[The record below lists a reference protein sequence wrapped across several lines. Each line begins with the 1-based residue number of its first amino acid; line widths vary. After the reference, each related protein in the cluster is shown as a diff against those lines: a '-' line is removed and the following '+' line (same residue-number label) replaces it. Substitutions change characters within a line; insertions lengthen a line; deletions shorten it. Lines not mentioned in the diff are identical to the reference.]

1 MVDVIY
7 YAHDIRVKADSTYH
21 QHDYWQLEIIVRGPI
36 AFYANERII
45 YPSEGQVILI
55 PPRCSH
61 SFCYEEDG
69 CEYYSIKFES
79 NTGIAADQVI
89 FLPDSGNEAV
99 LANALKEYLAGRDFL
114 SGKDAGVAETLIDG
128 IMKQCVIEDIEECPL
143 VSTALEFIA
152 DNILIPLTVSELA
165 VAAGCSTSGL
175 TRKFRE
181 QTGLSPKE
189 YIDRERGN
197 LLKSYLQ
204 HSSLSQMAIA
214 EKMNFPDV
222 YTFAKFCKR
231 VNGESP
237 GAIRQSVYKKI
248 DRPD

>member
-1 MVDVIY
+1 MVNVIY
-7 YAHDIRVKADSTYH
+7 YAHDVRVKASSTQH
-21 QHDYWQLEIIVRGPI
+21 EHDYWQLEIIVRGPI
-36 AFYANERII
+36 AFYSGERKTYPII
-45 YPSEGQVILI
+45 GQVILI
-55 PPRCSH
+55 PPECSH
-61 SFCYEEDG
+61 RFCYEEDG

-79 NTGIAADQVI
+79 NSGVSVDEAI

-99 LANALKEYLAGRDFL
+99 LSKSLKGYLADRDFL
-114 SGKDAGVAETLIDG
+114 SGKDAPVVETLIDG
-128 IMKQCVIEDIEECPL
+128 IMKQLVVDDTEECQA
-143 VSTALEFIA
+143 VSVAMEYVA
-152 DNILIPLTVSELA
+152 ANILSQLTVTELA
-165 VAAGCSTSGL
+165 AASGCSTSGL
-175 TRKFRE
+175 TRKFGE
-181 QTGLSPKE
+181 HTGISPKE
-189 YIDRERGN
+189 YIDRERGS

-237 GAIRQSVYKKI
+237 GAIRKAVYKKI